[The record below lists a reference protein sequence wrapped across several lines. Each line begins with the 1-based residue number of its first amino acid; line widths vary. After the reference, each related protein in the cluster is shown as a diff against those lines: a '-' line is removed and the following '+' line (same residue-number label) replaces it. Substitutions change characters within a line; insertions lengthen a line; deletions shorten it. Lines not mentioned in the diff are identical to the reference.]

1 MIYKNLDLSYYN
13 NYNICIIYNMPAKIN
28 MFLSNGNL
36 NYNTRSSV
44 INTASLSVIPETKTA
59 SVTASSSLN
68 SSIIS
73 RIHNVRPGCGSC
85 GRK

>member
-1 MIYKNLDLSYYN
+1 
-13 NYNICIIYNMPAKIN
+13 MPAKIS

-36 NYNTRSSV
+36 NYNTRSA
-44 INTASLSVIPETKTA
+44 INSASLSVIPETK
-59 SVTASSSLN
+59 SVVPPSSSSLN

>member
-1 MIYKNLDLSYYN
+1 
-13 NYNICIIYNMPAKIN
+13 MPAKIN
-28 MFLSNGNL
+28 MFLSNGNFNVNL
-36 NYNTRSSV
+36 NVNRSPLSNSLNLAV
-44 INTASLSVIPETKTA
+44 VPDTKAVTPSINVSA
-59 SVTASSSLN
+59 SLN

>member
-1 MIYKNLDLSYYN
+1 
-13 NYNICIIYNMPAKIN
+13 MPAKIN

-36 NYNTRSSV
+36 NLNLNANRSS
-44 INTASLSVIPETKTA
+44 LSA
-59 SVTASSSLN
+59 SVNLAVVPNIKSVTPSINAPSSLN